1 MKKKYILRGSE
12 VVEYELQIEAKD
24 LADAKSKFS
33 QQLSSVTWYKKNDL
47 IANYTGFQWDICEE
61 VTDDETGD

>member
-12 VVEYELQIEAKD
+12 VAEYEGTYEAD
-24 LADAKSKFS
+24 NIADAKSKFS
-33 QQLSSVTWYKKNDL
+33 QQLSSVTWYKKNQL
-47 IANYTGFQWDICEE
+47 TAKYSGFQWDICEE